1 MPQPVHPQT
10 SVARLFKR
18 QPVADLDALRS
29 ALGTTSRTTVFRA
42 LSAVGYRT
50 SYSHAGRYYTLEDV
64 PRFDEDGLWAHG
76 GVLFSRDRTLRQTVV
91 RMVGT
96 SPAGHTHSEL
106 QARLRLRVHDT
117 LLDLVEERLVGRVVL
132 EQLFLYV
139 SADKRR
145 AATQGASRKQLRR
158 EAASPKEDKDL
169 EPALVIEVLTE
180 VIHGT
185 VVRLDSRDVAARL
198 GVRGVAVTAAQVEQV
213 LRLHGVRKKT
223 APSPSP
229 RSRR

>member
-1 MPQPVHPQT
+1 MPQPGLPQP
-10 SVARLFKR
+10 SVARLFRR
-18 QPVADLDALRS
+18 QPVADLAALRS

-42 LSAVGYRT
+42 LSAVGYLT

-91 RMVGT
+91 RMVDD
-96 SPAGHTHSEL
+96 SPAGHTHAEL

-117 LLDLVEERLVGRVVL
+117 LLALVEERLVGRVVL

-145 AATQGASRKQLRR
+145 AATQGASRMQLARD
-158 EAASPKEDKDL
+158 AASPRKDKDL
-169 EPALVIEVLTE
+169 EPAVVIEVLSE

-185 VVRLDSRDVAARL
+185 VVRLDARDVAARL
-198 GVRGVAVTAAQVEQV
+198 VVRGVVVTATQVEQV
-213 LRLHGVRKKT
+213 FLLHGVRKKT
-223 APSPSP
+223 APSRSP

>member
-1 MPQPVHPQT
+1 MPLAEDTPPSLV
-10 SVARLFKR
+10 RLFRR
-18 QPVADLDALRS
+18 QVVADLDALRR

-42 LSAVGYRT
+42 LSAVGYLT

-91 RMVGT
+91 RMVGAA
-96 SPAGHTHSEL
+96 PAGHTHPEL

-117 LLDLVEERLVGRVVL
+117 LLDLVEARQVSRVV
-132 EQLFLYV
+132 QGRLFLYV
-139 SADKRR
+139 SADRERASTQVARRVKRG
-145 AATQGASRKQLRR
+145 Q
-158 EAASPKEDKDL
+158 EAAPPAQERDL
-169 EPALVIEVLTE
+169 DPAEVIEVLAE

-185 VVRLDSRDVAARL
+185 VVRLEAREVAVRL
-198 GVRGVAVTAAQVEQV
+198 VARGVTVTAAQVDQV
-213 LRLHGVRKKT
+213 FQRHGVGKKT
-223 APSPSP
+223 APSPSR